1 MSSRTRTIIAMPL
14 AALTVLASACGSE
27 PSQGATDRPVVVVT
41 YSVLG
46 AVVAEVVGEAAEV
59 VVLMP
64 DGIDPHDWQP
74 SAKDI
79 EAVSDADLVVA
90 NGLHLEE
97 SLEGALDEAA
107 ASGTPVLLAGDH
119 IQVRTIGEGEAAHED
134 EHGDDDGDERDEVEG
149 AEDPHLW
156 LDPLT
161 MRDVVNAVAPALSD
175 AGIDVGDRAA
185 TVAGDLEELS
195 AEIERILAPIAV
207 ERRNIVS
214 GHESLGYFADRYGF
228 TLVGAVVPSASSQA
242 EASAGE
248 LSALREAMTAVG
260 TDVIFT
266 ELGAPTDVVDA
277 IASEAGARVVEL
289 GTHDLPDDGTYGT
302 FMRDIASVFASAL
315 GT

>member
-1 MSSRTRTIIAMPL
+1 MLSRTRTMIAMPI
-14 AALTVLASACGSE
+14 AALVVLAYACGSDTS
-27 PSQGATDRPVVVVT
+27 PGTTDRPVVVVT

-46 AVVAEVVGEAAEV
+46 AVVGDVVGEAAEV

-107 ASGTPVLLAGDH
+107 ASGTPVFFAGDH
-119 IQVRTIGEGEAAHED
+119 IRVRMIAEGEPAHED
-134 EHGDDDGDERDEVEG
+134 EHQDDELEG

-161 MRDVVNAVAPALSD
+161 VRDVVTALVPVLSD
-175 AGIDVGDRAA
+175 AGIDAADRAA
-185 TVAGDLEELS
+185 TAAVDLEALS
-195 AEIERILAPIAV
+195 GEIERILAPVTV

-228 TLVGAVVPSASSQA
+228 TLVGAVIPSASSQA

-248 LSALREAMTAVG
+248 LSALREAMKGVG

-266 ELGAPTDVVDA
+266 EVGTPTDVVDA

-289 GTHDLPDDGTYGT
+289 GTHNLPDDGTYRT
-302 FMRDIASVFASAL
+302 FMRDIASVFAAAL
-315 GT
+315 GL

>member
-1 MSSRTRTIIAMPL
+1 MIAMPL
-14 AALTVLASACGSE
+14 AALTVLVSACGSDTS
-27 PSQGATDRPVVVVT
+27 PDARDRPVVVVT

-46 AVVAEVVGEAAEV
+46 AVVNDVVGEAAEV

-64 DGIDPHDWQP
+64 DGIDPHEWQP

-79 EAVSDADLVVA
+79 EAVSDANLVVA

-107 ASGTPVLLAGDH
+107 ANGTPVFFAGDH
-119 IQVRTIGEGEAAHED
+119 IRVRMIG
-134 EHGDDDGDERDEVEG
+134 EG

-161 MRDVVNAVAPALSD
+161 MRDVVNALVPALSD
-175 AGIDVGDRAA
+175 AGIDVADRAA
-185 TVAGDLEELS
+185 TVAGELEELS
-195 AEIERILAPIAV
+195 GEIERILAPIAI

-214 GHESLGYFADRYGF
+214 GHESLGYFADRYGL
-228 TLVGAVVPSASSQA
+228 TLVGAVIPSASSQA

-248 LSALREAMTAVG
+248 LSALRDAMSGVG
-260 TDVIFT
+260 ADVIFT
-266 ELGAPTDVVDA
+266 EVGTPPDVVDA
-277 IASEAGARVVEL
+277 IASETGARVVEL
-289 GTHDLPDDGTYGT
+289 GTHNLPDDGSYRT

-315 GT
+315 GP

>member
-1 MSSRTRTIIAMPL
+1 MSSRTRTMIAMPL
-14 AALTVLASACGSE
+14 AALTALASACGSD

-46 AVVAEVVGEAAEV
+46 AVVGDVVGEAAEV

-107 ASGTPVLLAGDH
+107 ASGTPVFFAGDH
-119 IQVRTIGEGEAAHED
+119 IRVRMIGEGEPAHED
-134 EHGDDDGDERDEVEG
+134 EHQDDEHQDDEVEG

-161 MRDVVNAVAPALSD
+161 MRDVVNALAPALSD

-185 TVAGDLEELS
+185 TVAGELEELS
-195 AEIERILAPIAV
+195 GEIERILDAIAV

-228 TLVGAVVPSASSQA
+228 TLVGAVIPSASSQA

-248 LSALREAMTAVG
+248 LSALREAMNAVG

-266 ELGAPTDVVDA
+266 ELGTPTDVVDA

-289 GTHDLPDDGTYGT
+289 GTHNLPDDGTYGT

>member
-1 MSSRTRTIIAMPL
+1 MIAMTL
-14 AALTVLASACGSE
+14 AALTVLASACGSDPPE
-27 PSQGATDRPVVVVT
+27 GATDRPVVVAT

-46 AVVAEVVGEAAEV
+46 AVVRDVVGEAAEE

-79 EAVSDADLVVA
+79 ESVSDADLVVA

-107 ASGTPVLLAGDH
+107 ASGTPVFFAGDH
-119 IQVRTIGEGEAAHED
+119 IRVRKIG
-134 EHGDDDGDERDEVEG
+134 EG

-161 MRDVVNAVAPALSD
+161 LRDVVNALGPALSD
-175 AGIDVGDRAA
+175 AGIDVADRAA
-185 TVAGDLEELS
+185 VVAGDLEELS
-195 AEIERILAPIAV
+195 GEIERVLAPITV
-207 ERRNIVS
+207 DRRNIVS

-228 TLVGAVVPSASSQA
+228 TLVGAVIPSASSQA

-248 LSALREAMTAVG
+248 LSALREAMSAVG

-266 ELGAPTDVVDA
+266 EVGTPTDVVDA
-277 IASEAGARVVEL
+277 IASEAHARVVQL
-289 GTHDLPDDGTYGT
+289 GTHNLPDDGTYRT

-315 GT
+315 GP

>member
-1 MSSRTRTIIAMPL
+1 MPL
-14 AALTVLASACGSE
+14 SALTMLTSACGSDTA
-27 PSQGATDRPVVVVT
+27 QGGPDRPVVVVT

-46 AVVAEVVGEAAEV
+46 AVVGDVVGAAADV

-64 DGIDPHDWQP
+64 DGIDPHEWQP

-107 ASGTPVLLAGDH
+107 ENGTPVFFAGDH
-119 IQVRTIGEGEAAHED
+119 IRVRTIG
-134 EHGDDDGDERDEVEG
+134 DGV
-149 AEDPHLW
+149 EDPHMW

-161 MRDVVNAVAPALSD
+161 MWDVVNALVPALSD
-175 AGIDVGDRAA
+175 AGIDVADRAA
-185 TVAGDLEELS
+185 TVAGNLEQLS
-195 AEIERILAPIAV
+195 SEIERILAPIAI

-214 GHESLGYFADRYGF
+214 GHESLGYFADRYGL
-228 TLVGAVVPSASSQA
+228 TLVGAVIPSASSQA

-248 LSALREAMTAVG
+248 LAALREAMSAVDA
-260 TDVIFT
+260 DVIFT
-266 ELGAPTDVVDA
+266 EVGTPPDVVDA
-277 IASEAGARVVEL
+277 IASETGARVVEL
-289 GTHDLPDDGTYGT
+289 GTHNLPDDGSYRT

-315 GT
+315 GP

>member
-1 MSSRTRTIIAMPL
+1 M
-14 AALTVLASACGSE
+14 
-27 PSQGATDRPVVVVT
+27 VVT

-46 AVVAEVVGEAAEV
+46 AVVGDVVGEAAEV

-107 ASGTPVLLAGDH
+107 ASGTPVFFAGDH
-119 IQVRTIGEGEAAHED
+119 IRVRMIGEGERPTRMSTDED
-134 EHGDDDGDERDEVEG
+134 ERVEG

-161 MRDVVNAVAPALSD
+161 MRDVVNALAPALSD
-175 AGIDVGDRAA
+175 AGIDVADRAA

-195 AEIERILAPIAV
+195 GEIERILAPIAV

-228 TLVGAVVPSASSQA
+228 TLVGAVIPSASSQA

-248 LSALREAMTAVG
+248 LSALREAMNAVG

-266 ELGAPTDVVDA
+266 ELGTPPDVVDA
-277 IASEAGARVVEL
+277 IASEAGARIVEL
-289 GTHDLPDDGTYGT
+289 GTHNLPDDGTYRT

-315 GT
+315 GP

>member
-1 MSSRTRTIIAMPL
+1 MVATPL
-14 AALTVLASACGSE
+14 AALTVLASACGSDTS
-27 PSQGATDRPVVVVT
+27 PGATDRPVVVVT

-46 AVVAEVVGEAAEV
+46 AVVEEVVGEAAEV

-107 ASGTPVLLAGDH
+107 ASGTPVFFAGDH
-119 IQVRTIGEGEAAHED
+119 IPVRMIGDGELAHED
-134 EHGDDDGDERDEVEG
+134 EHPDDGDDHEETGDAKG

-161 MRDVVNAVAPALSD
+161 MRDVVNALVPALSD
-175 AGIDVGDRAA
+175 AGIDVADRAA
-185 TVAGDLEELS
+185 VVVGDLEGLS
-195 AEIERILAPIAV
+195 GEIERILGPIAA

-228 TLVGAVVPSASSQA
+228 TLVGAVIPSASSQA

-248 LSALREAMTAVG
+248 LSALREAMNAVG

-266 ELGAPTDVVDA
+266 EVGTPPDVIDA

-289 GTHDLPDDGTYGT
+289 GTHNLPDDGTYRT

-315 GT
+315 GP